1 MARPVAVYGESVAP
15 LAFTS
20 KGTGQ
25 PVLLLHGQPGTST
38 VWFRLQ
44 PLLADAGFRAVAV
57 DRPGYGQ
64 TGGDP
69 AGFAGNAERAFALL
83 DYLELPLVTIV
94 GHSWAGAVAIQMALT
109 QPDRVRGLVLQGSVG
124 GGGSVTLTDRALA
137 LPVLGPAAF
146 AAGLRVAAVGLRW
159 DRIRHRMAPELRD
172 LPRHRLTAMASSWS
186 QGSTARAV
194 ASEQRSLVG
203 ELPAIQARLSEMD
216 TPTVVLVGRDDRLVA
231 PAAQRDLCD
240 RLPHGEVVEVA
251 GGHFLGTENPDAVL
265 AAVATV
271 SVSG

>member
-1 MARPVAVYGESVAP
+1 MAVYGESATP
-15 LAFTS
+15 LAYTS

-44 PLLADAGFRAVAV
+44 PLLAHAGYWALAV

-64 TGGDP
+64 TGGEP

-83 DYLELPLVTIV
+83 DYLELPVATVV

-109 QPDRVRGLVLQGSVG
+109 QPHRVCGLVLQGSVG
-124 GGGSVTLTDRALA
+124 GAGSVTLTDRALA
-137 LPVLGPAAF
+137 LPVLGQAAF
-146 AAGLRVAAVGLRW
+146 AAGLQVAAVGLLK
-159 DRIRHRMAPELRD
+159 DRIRHRIAPELHN

-194 ASEQRSLVG
+194 AAEQRSLVQ
-203 ELPAIQARLSEMD
+203 ELPEVQARLSEMD
-216 TPTVVLVGRDDRLVA
+216 TPTVVLVGRDDRLVT
-231 PAAQRDLCD
+231 PAAQRDLCSK
-240 RLPHGEVVEVA
+240 LPCAELVEVA
-251 GGHFLGTENPDAVL
+251 GGHFLATENPDAVL
-265 AAVATV
+265 AAVARV
-271 SVSG
+271 SVPG